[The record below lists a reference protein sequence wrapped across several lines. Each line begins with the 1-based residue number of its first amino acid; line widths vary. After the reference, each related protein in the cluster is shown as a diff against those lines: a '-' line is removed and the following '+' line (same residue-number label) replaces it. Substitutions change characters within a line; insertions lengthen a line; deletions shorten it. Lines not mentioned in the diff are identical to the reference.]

1 MCLLTYIATLYL
13 WKEHSASEQ
22 SLFRECYKAAKEQY
36 RMSVIEK
43 LLNKSSKPLKMVLT
57 IEDGLNLYISSVYCG
72 IAKFFRNDC
81 VLESW
86 SV

>member
-1 MCLLTYIATLYL
+1 MKI
-13 WKEHSASEQ
+13 
-22 SLFRECYKAAKEQY
+22 
-36 RMSVIEK
+36 
-43 LLNKSSKPLKMVLT
+43 VLT